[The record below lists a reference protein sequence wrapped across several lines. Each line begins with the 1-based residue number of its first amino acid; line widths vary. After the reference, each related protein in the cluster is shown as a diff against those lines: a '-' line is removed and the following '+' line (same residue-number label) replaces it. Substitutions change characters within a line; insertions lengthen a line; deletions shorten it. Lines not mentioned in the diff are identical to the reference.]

1 MSDENLA
8 AATALLADK
17 VSVVEGAIRAARSEI
32 STANGKIDELQRAQ
46 QKTRSD
52 LAGVQGQLGQLGL
65 EQAALRPELTA
76 RMQELEGALA
86 GNTQALQSQQALL
99 SSILAA
105 QKEEAARR
113 TLEAEKSAFLNRVST
128 LLSAT
133 DDRIVRLLIAQRAKQ
148 VCEAREIS
156 SGSFTGLADKAVADS
171 ILARLAAIDAEAT
184 DQDRA
189 EAVRYEDMRT
199 LDRDLQSQL
208 ASHRAAVARND
219 DRRRELLGKQSY
231 RRGRIDN
238 LQKRNQEAGQSEQ
251 FLAAIGTF
259 FRSLAIAWHKLWL
272 DRSTTLLAEAAA
284 EEARIEQTA
293 RATIRSTT
301 ERLRALGCGPQDAD
315 TDAPVAP
322 ALQNLSRMA
331 SDLHA
336 QWLAQH
342 PEVRLLGS

>member
-1 MSDENLA
+1 VRRVRKCRPP
-8 AATALLADK
+8 TP
-17 VSVVEGAIRAARSEI
+17 RS
-32 STANGKIDELQRAQ
+32 TNCGAQ

-52 LAGVQGQLGQLGL
+52 LAGVQSQLGQLGL
-65 EQAALRPELTA
+65 EQAGLRQELTA
-76 RMQELEGALA
+76 RMQQLESALA
-86 GNTQALQSQQALL
+86 SNTQALQSQQALL

-105 QKEEAARR
+105 QKEETARR

-133 DDRIVRLLIAQRAKQ
+133 DDRVVRLLIAQRAKQ

-156 SGSFTGLADKAVADS
+156 SSSFTGLADKTAADG
-171 ILARLAAIDAEAT
+171 ILARFTAINTEAT

-189 EAVRYEDMRT
+189 EAVRYEDTRT
-199 LDRDLQSQL
+199 LDRELRSQVE
-208 ASHRAAVARND
+208 SHRAAVARND

-231 RRGRIDN
+231 RQGRIDD
-238 LQKRNQEAGQSEQ
+238 LQKRNQVGGQGQGQ
-251 FLAAIGTF
+251 FFAAIATF
-259 FRSLAIAWHKLWL
+259 FRSVAIAWHKLWL

-284 EEARIEQTA
+284 EETRIEQTA

-301 ERLRALGCGPQDAD
+301 ERLRALGCGPLDVD
-315 TDAPVAP
+315 TEASAAP
-322 ALQNLSRMA
+322 ALQNLSRTA
-331 SDLHA
+331 FELHA